1 VGIPDFSP
9 LSNDQFLV
17 IFEGVLFWALFF
29 FLPET
34 QFPRVAQAS
43 SPQAASIRSPSN
55 EDRPEFAK
63 QNESTSLDE
72 AHIAVPTKK
81 TFTQQLSPWSGINPN
96 GQKTNYFWLFCRQW
110 PLIFYPAVAFST
122 LAFGLSVSDTLL
134 IVNTAALTFEY
145 PPYNM
150 SAGIFSLA
158 HLPLMIGAA
167 IGAAYAGFGIDLYAK
182 SRSRKNNGIF
192 EPESRL
198 VLLIAPAL
206 IVPAGLFM

>member
-1 VGIPDFSP
+1 
-9 LSNDQFLV
+9 
-17 IFEGVLFWALFF
+17 
-29 FLPET
+29 LPET
-34 QFPRVAQAS
+34 QFPRVAQAP
-43 SPQAASIRSPSN
+43 SPQAASPST
-55 EDRPEFAK
+55 EDRSEFDK
-63 QNESTSLDE
+63 QNEFISLDE

-81 TFTQQLSPWSGINPN
+81 TFVQQLSPWSGINPN

-122 LAFGLSVSDTLL
+122 LVFGLSVSDTLL
-134 IVNTAALTFEY
+134 IVNTSALTFEY

-182 SRSRKNNGIF
+182 YRSTKNNGIF

-198 VLLIAPAL
+198 VLLTAPAL